1 MRINRC
7 SHAIPY
13 KISGE
18 SHESMHDES
27 RMSRYRT
34 YAAKRNGV
42 GVGGTA
48 MSMEE
53 IFGLASKEVPTV
65 TVRKGCVGG
74 KPCIEGT
81 RVPVYMILDAIEYSG
96 SLDGAVE
103 SYPQLSREQVKEA
116 VRFSKLILECPVD
129 NKIEV
134 AS

>member
-1 MRINRC
+1 MRINKC
-7 SHAIPY
+7 PHDISY

-18 SHESMHDES
+18 SQESMHDES
-27 RMSRYRT
+27 RMSRYRA
-34 YAAKRNGV
+34 YARRNGV
-42 GVGGTA
+42 SVGGTA
-48 MSMEE
+48 MTMEE

-96 SLDGAVE
+96 SLDGAIE